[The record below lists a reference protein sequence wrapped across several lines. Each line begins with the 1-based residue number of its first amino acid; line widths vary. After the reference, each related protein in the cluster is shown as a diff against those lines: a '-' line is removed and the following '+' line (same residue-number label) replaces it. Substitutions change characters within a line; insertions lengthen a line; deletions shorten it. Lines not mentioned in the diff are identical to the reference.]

1 MKVKL
6 KKYKILVLI
15 IMLISPFITQSIQGQ
30 GCSDAGACSIGSM
43 DEEYDTEVVPT
54 KIRLSYEQS
63 FGLGEKF
70 VFISQTSLTLE
81 HRVLKNTSYV
91 VRVPFIFTSGN
102 LGNTSGIGDV
112 LLSVIQQVYKNE
124 NSQLGFLVGLK
135 LKTNNA
141 KMSFAGSPLPMAY
154 QTSLGTY
161 DIIVGGQYLW
171 RTWDFYLAYQHPFSR
186 NENEYLNNP
195 LETDESKIY
204 FESSYLQRGDDLA
217 FRVQKT
223 FHLRK
228 QQSLQ
233 PGLMPIYRV
242 QKSVITKDD
251 KDVTLDG
258 SDGLTLNLY
267 LTYVKKM
274 KGNTLM
280 YLTGAFPIIDRDYRA
295 DGLTRNFVLT
305 LRFTQLW

>member
-1 MKVKL
+1 
-6 KKYKILVLI
+6 
-15 IMLISPFITQSIQGQ
+15 MLISPFLIHSVHGH

-43 DEEYDTEVVPT
+43 NEPGEREVKPP
-54 KIRLSYEQS
+54 KFILSYEQS

-70 VFISQTSLTLE
+70 TFISQTSIALDL
-81 HRVLKNTSYV
+81 RVGKSTSIV
-91 VRVPFIFTSGN
+91 IRTPFIFTSGN
-102 LGNTSGIGDV
+102 LGNSAGIGDV
-112 LLSVIQQVYKNE
+112 LVSVIQQVYKNDQSQFGILLAGKIKSN
-124 NSQLGFLVGLK
+124 NSNF
-135 LKTNNA
+135 
-141 KMSFAGSPLPMAY
+141 SFAGNPLPMAY

-171 RTWDFYLAYQHPFSR
+171 RTWDFYMAYQHPFGR

-204 FESSYLQRGDDLA
+204 FESRHLKRGDDLA

-233 PGLMPIYRV
+233 PGVMPIYRI
-242 QKSVITKDD
+242 QKSVITKND

-267 LTYVKKM
+267 LTYVKKL
-274 KGNTLM
+274 KGNTFM

-305 LRFTQLW
+305 LRFTQIW